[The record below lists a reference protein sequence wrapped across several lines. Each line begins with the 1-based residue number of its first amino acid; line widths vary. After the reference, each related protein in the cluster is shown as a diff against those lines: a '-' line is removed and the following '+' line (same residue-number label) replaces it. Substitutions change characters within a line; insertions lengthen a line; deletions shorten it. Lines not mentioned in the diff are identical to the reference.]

1 MKRAT
6 HDDNQARQEELYRF
20 LQKRG
25 NRWTR
30 MEQVT
35 DSISLYPAFFAGNYH
50 NSRARRLLTKDIEA
64 INGSDHWSKIVISGS
79 RGIKLATSTE
89 FERFARSELREVF
102 RKLRRVRRI
111 ISKGSHDQQ
120 TTLEGEIVDAFLP
133 Y

>member
-1 MKRAT
+1 MNT
-6 HDDNQARQEELYRF
+6 HEENMQRQEELYSF
-20 LQKRG
+20 LLRRG

-35 DSISLYPAFFAGNYH
+35 DSIKLYPAFFTGNYH
-50 NSRARRLLTKDIEA
+50 NSRTRRLLTRDIEV
-64 INGSDHWSKIVISGS
+64 INGSDHYSKIIISGS
-79 RGIKLATSTE
+79 RGIKLATSAE
-89 FERFARSELREVF
+89 FERFARSELQEVF

-111 ISKGSHDQQ
+111 ISKGNHDQQ

>member
-1 MKRAT
+1 MKTT
-6 HDDNQARQEELYRF
+6 HDENRARQDELYFF

-35 DSISLYPAFFAGNYH
+35 DSIKLYPAFFTGNYH
-50 NSRARRLLTKDIEA
+50 NSRARRLLTRDIEA
-64 INGSDHWSKIVISGS
+64 INSSDHYSKIIISGS
-79 RGIKLATSTE
+79 RGIKLATSSE
-89 FERFARSELREVF
+89 FEHFARSELQEVF

-111 ISKGSHDQQ
+111 ISKGNHDQQ
-120 TTLEGEIVDAFLP
+120 TTLEGEIIDAFMP

>member
-6 HDDNQARQEELYRF
+6 HDENRARQEELYF
-20 LQKRG
+20 YLQKRG

-35 DSISLYPAFFAGNYH
+35 DSIKLYPAFFTGNYH
-50 NSRARRLLTKDIEA
+50 NSRTRRLLTRDIEA
-64 INGSDHWSKIVISGS
+64 INGSDHYSKIIVSGS

-89 FERFARSELREVF
+89 FEHFARSELREVF
-102 RKLRRVRRI
+102 RKLKRVRRI
-111 ISKGSHDQQ
+111 IAKGNRDQQ
-120 TTLEGEIVDAFLP
+120 ETLEGEIVDAFIP

>member
-1 MKRAT
+1 MKTT
-6 HDDNQARQEELYRF
+6 HDENRARQEELYFF

-35 DSISLYPAFFAGNYH
+35 DSIKLYPAFFTGNYH
-50 NSRARRLLTKDIEA
+50 NSRTRRLLTRDIET
-64 INGSDHWSKIVISGS
+64 INSSDHYSKIIISGS
-79 RGIKLATSTE
+79 RGIKLATSAE
-89 FERFARSELREVF
+89 FERFARSELQEVF

-111 ISKGSHDQQ
+111 ISKGNHDQQ
-120 TTLEGEIVDAFLP
+120 TTLEGEIIDAFMP